1 MFNSNRLG
9 VTLILLLSR
18 VYSGL
23 AATATLN
30 IAKPGSGFGVVS
42 SGDANIN
49 CGADCTGSFTPGS
62 AVGHLKFSQI
72 LS

>member
-23 AATATLN
+23 AANNLN